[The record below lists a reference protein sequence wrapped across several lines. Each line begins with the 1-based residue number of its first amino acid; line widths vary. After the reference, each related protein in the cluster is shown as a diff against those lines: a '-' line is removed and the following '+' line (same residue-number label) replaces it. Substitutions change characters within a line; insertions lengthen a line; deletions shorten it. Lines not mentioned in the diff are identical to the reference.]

1 MPEELQ
7 GGVAAVATE
16 VNSASKEKEV
26 ALGEKDKES
35 TSVEKK
41 RDSCGEEGQ

>member
-16 VNSASKEKEV
+16 VNSALQEKEV